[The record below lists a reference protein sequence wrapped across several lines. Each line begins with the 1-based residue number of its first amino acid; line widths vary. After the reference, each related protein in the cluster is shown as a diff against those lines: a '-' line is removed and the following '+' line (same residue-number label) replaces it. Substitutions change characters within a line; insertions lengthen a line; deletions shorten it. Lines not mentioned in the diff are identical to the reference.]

1 MMKAVIFDLDGSLVD
16 SMWIWKAI
24 DMEYLGKFGI
34 ELPPDLQDSIGGK
47 SFTETAI
54 YFKERFQI
62 PDSLEQIKED
72 WNRMAYDKYA
82 NEVPLKPGVR
92 EFLDY
97 CREHQIRLGIATSNS
112 RELVDNIVRTHELID
127 YFDCVMTGCEVAKGK
142 PAPDIYLAV
151 AKQLEVAPAD
161 CLVFEDIVQGIQAGK
176 AAGMQVCAVD
186 DAFSRAQEKEKR
198 NLADYY
204 IHHYNEVMDILL
216 SEQNTEQ
223 MERNGF

>member
-97 CREHQIRLGIATSNS
+97 CMEHQIRLGIATSNS

>member
-1 MMKAVIFDLDGSLVD
+1 MVKAVIFDLDGSLVD

-24 DMEYLGKFGI
+24 DIEYLGKFGI
-34 ELPPDLQDSIGGK
+34 KLPPDLQDSIGGK

-62 PDSLEQIKED
+62 SDSLEQIKED

-92 EFLDY
+92 EFLNY

-112 RELVDNIVRTHELID
+112 RELVDNIVRTHDLAD

-216 SEQNTEQ
+216 S
-223 MERNGF
+223 

>member
-1 MMKAVIFDLDGSLVD
+1 MVKAVIFDLDGSLVD

-24 DMEYLGKFGI
+24 DIEYLGKFGI

-62 PDSLEQIKED
+62 SDSLEQIKED

-92 EFLDY
+92 EFLNY

-112 RELVDNIVRTHELID
+112 RELVDNIVRTHVLAD

-216 SEQNTEQ
+216 S
-223 MERNGF
+223 

>member
-1 MMKAVIFDLDGSLVD
+1 MVKAVIFDLDGSLVD

-24 DMEYLGKFGI
+24 DIEYLGKFGI
-34 ELPPDLQDSIGGK
+34 ELPTDLQDSIGGK

-62 PDSLEQIKED
+62 SDSLEQIKED

-92 EFLDY
+92 EFLNY

-112 RELVDNIVRTHELID
+112 RELVDNIVRTHDLAD

-216 SEQNTEQ
+216 S
-223 MERNGF
+223 

>member
-24 DMEYLGKFGI
+24 DIEYLGKFGI

-82 NEVPLKPGVR
+82 NEVPLKDGVR
-92 EFLDY
+92 EFLDF
-97 CREHQIRLGIATSNS
+97 CREHRIRLGIATSNS
-112 RELVDNIVRTHELID
+112 RELVDNIVRTHELAD

-186 DAFSRAQEKEKR
+186 DAFSRAQENEKR

>member
-97 CREHQIRLGIATSNS
+97 CMEHQIRLGIATSNS

-151 AKQLEVAPAD
+151 AKQLKAAPAD

>member
-97 CREHQIRLGIATSNS
+97 CMEHQIRLGIATSNS

-186 DAFSRAQEKEKR
+186 DAFSKTQEKEKR